1 MGDAAFGMSG
11 LDIETASRN
20 NIGTL
25 TIVLNNSV
33 MTNYSHHMPYATEE
47 YGSNR
52 FSGEYAKVSEG
63 LGAYAEVVKTP
74 DELGP
79 SITRGIAATKKGQPA
94 VLEMITKEEL
104 DVAKFW

>member
-1 MGDAAFGMSG
+1 
-11 LDIETASRN
+11 
-20 NIGTL
+20 
-25 TIVLNNSV
+25 

-79 SITRGIAATKKGQPA
+79 SITRGIAATKKRQPA